1 MVILRTLLVCLI
13 IALILWGIYATLRSI
28 LSNKWLH
35 DEARQDVVHLFNQDL
50 PKWLEAAY
58 TALNQHL
65 QTQGSKCDWSI
76 EITCSSHAV
85 IDRCRINFSGSQGII
100 LDSANQQLFYYKT
113 KNLPELHVLQCTNA
127 HPLEAFECFSL
138 PYSDIL
144 RAQLITSKHAYTQ
157 MKTKGGISQDAAEQH
172 AAGQTVYDKLA
183 IVIQSKNPY
192 HPYIELDFS
201 NHTAVSEMW
210 KSLQTS
216 SILGNIFETETKFS
230 ISYAGCDTDIKI
242 RKRFS
247 AIPSL
252 PFALTSI
259 GPAQL
264 NMLNQTLMI
273 MPTIAASVMPES
285 DTSPSASVTPDRP
298 VTKITE
304 VRIILRFLL

>member
-1 MVILRTLLVCLI
+1 MVTLLTLLVCLI
-13 IALILWGIYATLRSI
+13 IALILCGIYAALRSI

-35 DEARQDVVHLFNQDL
+35 DAARQDVVHLFDRDL

-58 TALNQHL
+58 TALYQHL

-76 EITCSSHAV
+76 EITSPSHAV

-100 LDSANQQLFYYKT
+100 LDSVNQQLLYYKT
-113 KNLPELHVLQCTNA
+113 KDLPELHALQYTNA

-144 RAQLITSKHAYTQ
+144 QAQLITSAHTDTQ
-157 MKTKGGISQDAAEQH
+157 MKTKGGISQDAS
-172 AAGQTVYDKLA
+172 GQTVYDKLA
-183 IVIQSKNPY
+183 IVIQSKNPN

-201 NHTAVSEMW
+201 NHTAVSDMW
-210 KSLQTS
+210 KILQTS
-216 SILGNIFETETKFS
+216 SILGNIFETESQFS
-230 ISYAGCDTDIKI
+230 LSYAGCDTDIKI

-247 AIPSL
+247 AIPSI

-264 NMLNQTLMI
+264 NMLKQILLRLE
-273 MPTIAASVMPES
+273 AVAQAES
-285 DTSPSASVTPDRP
+285 PNSAP
-298 VTKITE
+298 VS
-304 VRIILRFLL
+304 

>member
-1 MVILRTLLVCLI
+1 MLLLI
-13 IALILWGIYATLRSI
+13 DAVSTFPVRKVLFWTVPISNYSI
-28 LSNKWLH
+28 IKQRICRNYMP
-35 DEARQDVVHLFNQDL
+35 FNAQM
-50 PKWLEAAY
+50 P
-58 TALNQHL
+58 
-65 QTQGSKCDWSI
+65 
-76 EITCSSHAV
+76 
-85 IDRCRINFSGSQGII
+85 
-100 LDSANQQLFYYKT
+100 
-113 KNLPELHVLQCTNA
+113 

-138 PYSDIL
+138 PYSDVL
-144 RAQLITSKHAYTQ
+144 QAQLITSKHAYTQ

-201 NHTAVSEMW
+201 NHTAVSAMW

-216 SILGNIFETETKFS
+216 SILENIFETETKFS

-264 NMLNQTLMI
+264 NMLNQTLLHLEA
-273 MPTIAASVMPES
+273 IAQANLS
-285 DTSPSASVTPDRP
+285 DSAP
-298 VTKITE
+298 VS
-304 VRIILRFLL
+304 

>member
-1 MVILRTLLVCLI
+1 MVTLLALLACLI
-13 IALILWGIYATLRSI
+13 IALILRGIYAALRSI
-28 LSNKWLH
+28 LSNRWLH
-35 DEARQDVVHLFNQDL
+35 DAARQDVVHLFDRDL

-58 TALNQHL
+58 TALNQYL
-65 QTQGSKCDWSI
+65 QTQCSKCDWSI

-100 LDSANQQLFYYKT
+100 LDSVNQQLLYYKT
-113 KNLPELHVLQCTNA
+113 KDLPELHALQCTNA

-144 RAQLITSKHAYTQ
+144 QAQLITSKHAYTQ
-157 MKTKGGISQDAAEQH
+157 MKTKGGISQGTAEQH
-172 AAGQTVYDKLA
+172 TAGQTVYDKLA
-183 IVIQSKNPY
+183 IVIQSKNPN

-201 NHTAVSEMW
+201 NRTAVSEMW
-210 KSLQTS
+210 KILQTS
-216 SILGNIFETETKFS
+216 SILGNIFETESKFS

-264 NMLNQTLMI
+264 NMLNQILLHLEA
-273 MPTIAASVMPES
+273 IAQA
-285 DTSPSASVTPDRP
+285 DSPNSAP
-298 VTKITE
+298 VS
-304 VRIILRFLL
+304 

>member
-1 MVILRTLLVCLI
+1 MVTLLALLACLI
-13 IALILWGIYATLRSI
+13 IALILRGIYAALRSI
-28 LSNKWLH
+28 LSNRWLH
-35 DEARQDVVHLFNQDL
+35 DAARQDVVHLFDRDL

-58 TALNQHL
+58 TALYQHL

-76 EITCSSHAV
+76 EITCPSHAV

-100 LDSANQQLFYYKT
+100 LDSVNQQLLYYKT
-113 KNLPELHVLQCTNA
+113 KDLPELHALQCTNA

-144 RAQLITSKHAYTQ
+144 QAQLITSAHTYTQ
-157 MKTKGGISQDAAEQH
+157 MKTKGGISQGTAEQH
-172 AAGQTVYDKLA
+172 TAVQTVDDKLA
-183 IVIQSKNPY
+183 IGIQSKNPN

-201 NHTAVSEMW
+201 NRTAVSEMW
-210 KSLQTS
+210 KILQTS
-216 SILGNIFETETKFS
+216 GILGNIFETESKFS

-264 NMLNQTLMI
+264 NMLNQILLHLEA
-273 MPTIAASVMPES
+273 IAQA
-285 DTSPSASVTPDRP
+285 DSPNSAP
-298 VTKITE
+298 VS
-304 VRIILRFLL
+304 

>member
-1 MVILRTLLVCLI
+1 MVTLLTLLVCLI
-13 IALILWGIYATLRSI
+13 IALILCGIYAALRSI

-35 DEARQDVVHLFNQDL
+35 DAARQDVVHLFDRDL

-58 TALNQHL
+58 TALYQHL

-76 EITCSSHAV
+76 EITYPSNAV

-100 LDSANQQLFYYKT
+100 LDSVNQQLLYYKT
-113 KNLPELHVLQCTNA
+113 KDLPELHALQYTNA
-127 HPLEAFECFSL
+127 HPLEAFEYFSL

-144 RAQLITSKHAYTQ
+144 QAQLITSAHTDTQ
-157 MKTKGGISQDAAEQH
+157 MKTKDGISQG

-183 IVIQSKNPY
+183 IVIQSKNPN

-201 NHTAVSEMW
+201 NHTAVSDMW
-210 KSLQTS
+210 KILETS
-216 SILGNIFETETKFS
+216 GILGNIFETESQFS
-230 ISYAGCDTDIKI
+230 LSYAGCDTDIKI

-264 NMLNQTLMI
+264 NMLKQILLRLEA
-273 MPTIAASVMPES
+273 IAQA
-285 DTSPSASVTPDRP
+285 DSPNSAP
-298 VTKITE
+298 VS
-304 VRIILRFLL
+304 

>member
-1 MVILRTLLVCLI
+1 MVTLLTLLVCLI
-13 IALILWGIYATLRSI
+13 IALILCGIYAALRSI

-35 DEARQDVVHLFNQDL
+35 DAARQDVVHLFDRDL

-58 TALNQHL
+58 TALYQHL

-76 EITCSSHAV
+76 EITSPSHAV

-100 LDSANQQLFYYKT
+100 LDSVNQQLLYYKT
-113 KNLPELHVLQCTNA
+113 KELPELHALQYTNA
-127 HPLEAFECFSL
+127 HPLEAFEYFSL

-144 RAQLITSKHAYTQ
+144 QAQLITSAHTDTQ
-157 MKTKGGISQDAAEQH
+157 METKDGISQG

-183 IVIQSKNPY
+183 IVIQSKNPN

-201 NHTAVSEMW
+201 NHTAVSDMW
-210 KSLQTS
+210 KILQTS
-216 SILGNIFETETKFS
+216 GILGNIFETESQFS
-230 ISYAGCDTDIKI
+230 LSYAGCDTDIKI

-264 NMLNQTLMI
+264 NMLKQILLHLEA
-273 MPTIAASVMPES
+273 IAQADSS
-285 DTSPSASVTPDRP
+285 NSAP
-298 VTKITE
+298 VS
-304 VRIILRFLL
+304 

>member
-1 MVILRTLLVCLI
+1 MVTLLTLLVCLI
-13 IALILWGIYATLRSI
+13 IALILCGIYAALRSI

-35 DEARQDVVHLFNQDL
+35 DAARQDVVHLFDRDL

-58 TALNQHL
+58 TALYQHL

-76 EITCSSHAV
+76 EITYPSNAV
-85 IDRCRINFSGSQGII
+85 IDRCRINLSGSQGII
-100 LDSANQQLFYYKT
+100 LDSVNQQLFYYKT
-113 KNLPELHVLQCTNA
+113 KDLPELHALQYTNA

-144 RAQLITSKHAYTQ
+144 QAQLITSAHTDTQ
-157 MKTKGGISQDAAEQH
+157 METKDGISQG

-183 IVIQSKNPY
+183 IVIQSKNPN

-201 NHTAVSEMW
+201 NHTAVSDMW
-210 KSLQTS
+210 KILQTS
-216 SILGNIFETETKFS
+216 SILGNIFETESKFS
-230 ISYAGCDTDIKI
+230 LSYAGCDTDIKI

-252 PFALTSI
+252 PFALTAI

-264 NMLNQTLMI
+264 NMLKQILLHLEVIAQT
-273 MPTIAASVMPES
+273 
-285 DTSPSASVTPDRP
+285 DSPNSAP
-298 VTKITE
+298 VS
-304 VRIILRFLL
+304 

>member
-1 MVILRTLLVCLI
+1 MVTLLTLLVCLI
-13 IALILWGIYATLRSI
+13 IALILCGIYAALRSI

-35 DEARQDVVHLFNQDL
+35 DAARQDVVHLFDRDL
-50 PKWLEAAY
+50 PNWLEAAY
-58 TALNQHL
+58 TALYQHL

-76 EITCSSHAV
+76 EITSPSHAV

-100 LDSANQQLFYYKT
+100 LDSVNQQLLYYKT
-113 KNLPELHVLQCTNA
+113 KDLPELHALQYTNA
-127 HPLEAFECFSL
+127 HPLEAFEYFSL

-144 RAQLITSKHAYTQ
+144 QAQLITSAHTDTQ
-157 MKTKGGISQDAAEQH
+157 METKDGISQG

-183 IVIQSKNPY
+183 IVIQSKNPN

-201 NHTAVSEMW
+201 NHTAVSDMW
-210 KSLQTS
+210 KILQTS
-216 SILGNIFETETKFS
+216 GILGNIFETESQFS
-230 ISYAGCDTDIKI
+230 LSYAGCDTDIKI

-264 NMLNQTLMI
+264 NMLKQILLRLEA
-273 MPTIAASVMPES
+273 IAQADSS
-285 DTSPSASVTPDRP
+285 NSAP
-298 VTKITE
+298 VS
-304 VRIILRFLL
+304 

>member
-1 MVILRTLLVCLI
+1 MVTLLALLACLI
-13 IALILWGIYATLRSI
+13 IALILRGIYAALRSI
-28 LSNKWLH
+28 LSNRWLH
-35 DEARQDVVHLFNQDL
+35 DAARQDVVHLFDRDL
-50 PKWLEAAY
+50 PKWIEAAY
-58 TALNQHL
+58 TALYQHL

-76 EITCSSHAV
+76 EITCPSHAV

-100 LDSANQQLFYYKT
+100 LDSVNQQLLYYKT
-113 KNLPELHVLQCTNA
+113 KDLPELHALQCTNA

-144 RAQLITSKHAYTQ
+144 QAQLITSAHAYTQ
-157 MKTKGGISQDAAEQH
+157 METKGGLSQGTAEQH
-172 AAGQTVYDKLA
+172 TAGQTVYDKLA
-183 IVIQSKNPY
+183 IVIQSKNPN

-210 KSLQTS
+210 KILQTS
-216 SILGNIFETETKFS
+216 SILGNIFETESKFS

-252 PFALTSI
+252 SFALTSI

-264 NMLNQTLMI
+264 NMLNQILLHLKA
-273 MPTIAASVMPES
+273 IAQA
-285 DTSPSASVTPDRP
+285 DSPHSAP
-298 VTKITE
+298 VS
-304 VRIILRFLL
+304 

>member
-1 MVILRTLLVCLI
+1 MVTLLTLLVCLI
-13 IALILWGIYATLRSI
+13 IALILCGIYAALRSI

-35 DEARQDVVHLFNQDL
+35 DAARQDVVHLFDRDL

-58 TALNQHL
+58 TALYQHL

-76 EITCSSHAV
+76 EITYPSNAV

-100 LDSANQQLFYYKT
+100 LDSVNQQLLYYKT
-113 KNLPELHVLQCTNA
+113 KDLPELHALQYTNA
-127 HPLEAFECFSL
+127 HPLEAFEYFSL

-144 RAQLITSKHAYTQ
+144 QAQLITSAHTDTQ
-157 MKTKGGISQDAAEQH
+157 METKDGISQG

-183 IVIQSKNPY
+183 IVIQSKNPN

-210 KSLQTS
+210 KILETS
-216 SILGNIFETETKFS
+216 GILGNIFETESKFS

-247 AIPSL
+247 AIPSI
-252 PFALTSI
+252 PFTLTAI

-264 NMLNQTLMI
+264 NMLKQILLHLEA
-273 MPTIAASVMPES
+273 IAQA
-285 DTSPSASVTPDRP
+285 DSPNSAP
-298 VTKITE
+298 VS
-304 VRIILRFLL
+304 

>member
-13 IALILWGIYATLRSI
+13 IALILWGIYAALRSI

-35 DEARQDVVHLFNQDL
+35 DKARQDVVHLFNQDL

-76 EITCSSHAV
+76 EITCPSHAV

-113 KNLPELHVLQCTNA
+113 KDLPALHALQCTNA

-144 RAQLITSKHAYTQ
+144 QAQLITSKHAYTQ

-252 PFALTSI
+252 PFVLTSI
-259 GPAQL
+259 
-264 NMLNQTLMI
+264 
-273 MPTIAASVMPES
+273 
-285 DTSPSASVTPDRP
+285 
-298 VTKITE
+298 
-304 VRIILRFLL
+304 

>member
-1 MVILRTLLVCLI
+1 MVTLLTLLVCLI
-13 IALILWGIYATLRSI
+13 IALILCGIYAALRSI

-35 DEARQDVVHLFNQDL
+35 DAARQDVVHLFDRDL

-58 TALNQHL
+58 TALYQHL

-76 EITCSSHAV
+76 EITYPSNAV

-100 LDSANQQLFYYKT
+100 LDSVNQQLLYYKT
-113 KNLPELHVLQCTNA
+113 KDLPELHALQYTNA

-144 RAQLITSKHAYTQ
+144 QAQLITSAHTDTQ
-157 MKTKGGISQDAAEQH
+157 METKGGISQG

-183 IVIQSKNPY
+183 IVIQSKNPN

-201 NHTAVSEMW
+201 NHTAVSDMW
-210 KSLQTS
+210 KILQTS
-216 SILGNIFETETKFS
+216 SILGNIFETESQFS
-230 ISYAGCDTDIKI
+230 LSYAGCDTDIKI

-247 AIPSL
+247 AIPSI

-264 NMLNQTLMI
+264 NMLKQILLHLE
-273 MPTIAASVMPES
+273 AVAQA
-285 DTSPSASVTPDRP
+285 DSPNSAP
-298 VTKITE
+298 VS
-304 VRIILRFLL
+304 

>member
-1 MVILRTLLVCLI
+1 MVTLLTLLVCLI
-13 IALILWGIYATLRSI
+13 IALILCGIYAALRSI

-35 DEARQDVVHLFNQDL
+35 DAARQDVVHLFDRDL
-50 PKWLEAAY
+50 PNWLEAAY
-58 TALNQHL
+58 TALYQHL

-76 EITCSSHAV
+76 EITSPSHAV

-100 LDSANQQLFYYKT
+100 LDSVNQQLLYYKT
-113 KNLPELHVLQCTNA
+113 KDLPELHALQYTNA

-144 RAQLITSKHAYTQ
+144 QAQLITSAHTDTQ
-157 MKTKGGISQDAAEQH
+157 MKTKGGISQD

-183 IVIQSKNPY
+183 IVIQSKNPN

-210 KSLQTS
+210 KILETS
-216 SILGNIFETETKFS
+216 GILGNIFETESQFS
-230 ISYAGCDTDIKI
+230 LSYAGCDTDIKI

-252 PFALTSI
+252 PFVLTSI

-264 NMLNQTLMI
+264 NMLKQILLHLEAVTQ
-273 MPTIAASVMPES
+273 A
-285 DTSPSASVTPDRP
+285 DSPNSAP
-298 VTKITE
+298 VS
-304 VRIILRFLL
+304 

>member
-1 MVILRTLLVCLI
+1 M
-13 IALILWGIYATLRSI
+13 Y
-28 LSNKWLH
+28 K
-35 DEARQDVVHLFNQDL
+35 RQ
-50 PKWLEAAY
+50 
-58 TALNQHL
+58 
-65 QTQGSKCDWSI
+65 
-76 EITCSSHAV
+76 
-85 IDRCRINFSGSQGII
+85 I

-113 KNLPELHVLQCTNA
+113 KDLPELHALQCTNA

-144 RAQLITSKHAYTQ
+144 QAQLITSKHAYTQ

-264 NMLNQTLMI
+264 NMLNQTLLHLEA
-273 MPTIAASVMPES
+273 IAQADSS
-285 DTSPSASVTPDRP
+285 NSAP
-298 VTKITE
+298 VS
-304 VRIILRFLL
+304 

>member
-1 MVILRTLLVCLI
+1 MVTLLTLLVCLI
-13 IALILWGIYATLRSI
+13 IALILCGIYAALRSI

-35 DEARQDVVHLFNQDL
+35 DAARQDVVHLFDRDL

-58 TALNQHL
+58 TALYQHL

-76 EITCSSHAV
+76 EITCPSHAV
-85 IDRCRINFSGSQGII
+85 IDRCHINFSGSQGII
-100 LDSANQQLFYYKT
+100 LDSVNQQLLYYKT
-113 KNLPELHVLQCTNA
+113 KDLPELHALQCTNA

-144 RAQLITSKHAYTQ
+144 QAQLITSAHTYTQ
-157 MKTKGGISQDAAEQH
+157 MKTKGGISQGTAEQH
-172 AAGQTVYDKLA
+172 TAGQTVYDKLA
-183 IVIQSKNPY
+183 IVIQSKNPN

-201 NHTAVSEMW
+201 NRTAVSEMW
-210 KSLQTS
+210 KILQTS
-216 SILGNIFETETKFS
+216 SILGNIFETESKFS

-264 NMLNQTLMI
+264 NMLKQILLHLEA
-273 MPTIAASVMPES
+273 IAQADSS
-285 DTSPSASVTPDRP
+285 NSAP
-298 VTKITE
+298 V
-304 VRIILRFLL
+304 

>member
-1 MVILRTLLVCLI
+1 MVTLLTLLVCLI
-13 IALILWGIYATLRSI
+13 IALILCGIYAALRSI

-35 DEARQDVVHLFNQDL
+35 DAARQDVVHLFDRDL
-50 PKWLEAAY
+50 PNWLEAAY
-58 TALNQHL
+58 TALYQHL

-76 EITCSSHAV
+76 EITSPSNAV
-85 IDRCRINFSGSQGII
+85 IDRCRISFSGSQGII
-100 LDSANQQLFYYKT
+100 LDSANQQLLYYKT
-113 KNLPELHVLQCTNA
+113 KDLPELHALQCTNA

-144 RAQLITSKHAYTQ
+144 QAQLITSAHTDTQ
-157 MKTKGGISQDAAEQH
+157 IKTKGGISQGAAR
-172 AAGQTVYDKLA
+172 QTVYDKLA

-201 NHTAVSEMW
+201 NHTAVSDMW
-210 KSLQTS
+210 KILQTS

-252 PFALTSI
+252 PFTLRHDRHLR
-259 GPAQL
+259 PAY
-264 NMLNQTLMI
+264 
-273 MPTIAASVMPES
+273 SG
-285 DTSPSASVTPDRP
+285 
-298 VTKITE
+298 
-304 VRIILRFLL
+304 

>member
-1 MVILRTLLVCLI
+1 MVTLLTLLVCLI
-13 IALILWGIYATLRSI
+13 IALILCGIYAALRSI

-35 DEARQDVVHLFNQDL
+35 DAARQDVVHLFDRDL

-58 TALNQHL
+58 TALYQHL

-76 EITCSSHAV
+76 EITYPSNAV

-100 LDSANQQLFYYKT
+100 LDSVNQQLLYYKT
-113 KNLPELHVLQCTNA
+113 KDLPELHALQYTNA
-127 HPLEAFECFSL
+127 HPLEAFEYFSL

-144 RAQLITSKHAYTQ
+144 QAQLITSAHTDTQ
-157 MKTKGGISQDAAEQH
+157 MKTKDGISQG

-183 IVIQSKNPY
+183 IVIQSKNPN

-201 NHTAVSEMW
+201 NHTAVSDMW
-210 KSLQTS
+210 KILQTS
-216 SILGNIFETETKFS
+216 SILGNIFETESQFS
-230 ISYAGCDTDIKI
+230 LSYAGCDTDIKI

-247 AIPSL
+247 AIPSI

-264 NMLNQTLMI
+264 NMLKQILLRLEAVTQADSSN
-273 MPTIAASVMPES
+273 
-285 DTSPSASVTPDRP
+285 SAP
-298 VTKITE
+298 VS
-304 VRIILRFLL
+304 

>member
-1 MVILRTLLVCLI
+1 MVTLLTLLVCLI
-13 IALILWGIYATLRSI
+13 IALILCGIYAALRSI

-35 DEARQDVVHLFNQDL
+35 DAARQDVVHLFDRDL
-50 PKWLEAAY
+50 PNWLEAAY
-58 TALNQHL
+58 TALYQHL

-76 EITCSSHAV
+76 EITSPSSAV

-100 LDSANQQLFYYKT
+100 LDSVNQQLLYYKT
-113 KNLPELHVLQCTNA
+113 KDLPELHALQYTNA

-144 RAQLITSKHAYTQ
+144 QAQLITSAHTDTQ
-157 MKTKGGISQDAAEQH
+157 MKTKGGISQGT
-172 AAGQTVYDKLA
+172 AGQTVYDKLA
-183 IVIQSKNPY
+183 IVIQSKNPN

-210 KSLQTS
+210 KILETS
-216 SILGNIFETETKFS
+216 SILGNIFETESQFS
-230 ISYAGCDTDIKI
+230 LSYAGCDTDIKI

-264 NMLNQTLMI
+264 NMLKQILLRLEAVAQADSSN
-273 MPTIAASVMPES
+273 
-285 DTSPSASVTPDRP
+285 SAP
-298 VTKITE
+298 VS
-304 VRIILRFLL
+304 

>member
-1 MVILRTLLVCLI
+1 MVTLLTLLVCLI
-13 IALILWGIYATLRSI
+13 IALILCGIYAALRSI

-35 DEARQDVVHLFNQDL
+35 DAARQDVVHLFDRDL
-50 PKWLEAAY
+50 PNWLEAAY
-58 TALNQHL
+58 TALYQHL

-76 EITCSSHAV
+76 EITSPSHAI

-100 LDSANQQLFYYKT
+100 LDSVNQQLLYYKT
-113 KNLPELHVLQCTNA
+113 KDLPELHALQYTNA
-127 HPLEAFECFSL
+127 HPLEAFEYFSL

-144 RAQLITSKHAYTQ
+144 QAQLITSAHTDTQ
-157 MKTKGGISQDAAEQH
+157 MKTKGDISQD

-183 IVIQSKNPY
+183 IVIQSKNPN

-210 KSLQTS
+210 KILQTS
-216 SILGNIFETETKFS
+216 GILGNIFETESKFS

-264 NMLNQTLMI
+264 NMLKQILLHLE
-273 MPTIAASVMPES
+273 AVAQA
-285 DTSPSASVTPDRP
+285 DSPSSTP
-298 VTKITE
+298 VS
-304 VRIILRFLL
+304 

>member
-1 MVILRTLLVCLI
+1 MVTLLTLLVCLI
-13 IALILWGIYATLRSI
+13 IALILCGIYAALRSI

-35 DEARQDVVHLFNQDL
+35 DAARQDVVHLFDRDL

-58 TALNQHL
+58 TALYQHL

-76 EITCSSHAV
+76 EITSPSNAV

-100 LDSANQQLFYYKT
+100 LDSVNQQLLYYKT
-113 KNLPELHVLQCTNA
+113 KNLPELHALQYTNA

-144 RAQLITSKHAYTQ
+144 QAQLITSAHTDTQ
-157 MKTKGGISQDAAEQH
+157 MKTKDGISQG

-183 IVIQSKNPY
+183 IVIQSKNPN

-201 NHTAVSEMW
+201 NHTAVSDMW
-210 KSLQTS
+210 KILQTS
-216 SILGNIFETETKFS
+216 SILGNIFETESQFS
-230 ISYAGCDTDIKI
+230 LSYAGCDTDIKI

-247 AIPSL
+247 AIPSI

-264 NMLNQTLMI
+264 NMLKQILLRLEAVTQADSSN
-273 MPTIAASVMPES
+273 
-285 DTSPSASVTPDRP
+285 SAP
-298 VTKITE
+298 VS
-304 VRIILRFLL
+304 

>member
-1 MVILRTLLVCLI
+1 MVTLLTLLVCLI
-13 IALILWGIYATLRSI
+13 IALILCGIYAALRSI

-35 DEARQDVVHLFNQDL
+35 DAARQDVVHLFDRDL

-58 TALNQHL
+58 TALYQHL

-76 EITCSSHAV
+76 EITYPSNAV

-100 LDSANQQLFYYKT
+100 LDSVNQQLLYYKT
-113 KNLPELHVLQCTNA
+113 KDLPELHALQYTNA

-144 RAQLITSKHAYTQ
+144 QAQLITSAHTYTQ
-157 MKTKGGISQDAAEQH
+157 METKGGISQG

-183 IVIQSKNPY
+183 IVIQSKNPN

-201 NHTAVSEMW
+201 NHTAVSDMW
-210 KSLQTS
+210 KILQTS
-216 SILGNIFETETKFS
+216 GILGNIFETESQFS
-230 ISYAGCDTDIKI
+230 LSYAGCDTDIKI

-252 PFALTSI
+252 PFTLTAI

-264 NMLNQTLMI
+264 NMLKQVLLRLE
-273 MPTIAASVMPES
+273 AVAQA
-285 DTSPSASVTPDRP
+285 DSPNSAP
-298 VTKITE
+298 VS
-304 VRIILRFLL
+304 

>member
-1 MVILRTLLVCLI
+1 MVTLLTLLVCLI
-13 IALILWGIYATLRSI
+13 IALILCGIYAALRSI

-35 DEARQDVVHLFNQDL
+35 DAARQDVVHLFDRDL

-58 TALNQHL
+58 TALYQHL

-76 EITCSSHAV
+76 EITYPSNAV

-100 LDSANQQLFYYKT
+100 LDSVNQQLFYYKT
-113 KNLPELHVLQCTNA
+113 KDLPELHALQYTNA

-144 RAQLITSKHAYTQ
+144 QAQLITSAHTDTQ
-157 MKTKGGISQDAAEQH
+157 METKGGISQG

-183 IVIQSKNPY
+183 IVIQSKNPN

-201 NHTAVSEMW
+201 NHTAVSDMW
-210 KSLQTS
+210 KILETS
-216 SILGNIFETETKFS
+216 GILGNIFETESKFS
-230 ISYAGCDTDIKI
+230 LSYAGCDTDIKI

-247 AIPSL
+247 AIPSI

-264 NMLNQTLMI
+264 NMLKQILLRLE
-273 MPTIAASVMPES
+273 AVAQA
-285 DTSPSASVTPDRP
+285 DSPNSAP
-298 VTKITE
+298 VS
-304 VRIILRFLL
+304 

>member
-1 MVILRTLLVCLI
+1 MVTLLTLLVCLI
-13 IALILWGIYATLRSI
+13 IALILCGIYAALRSI

-35 DEARQDVVHLFNQDL
+35 DAARQDVVHLFDRDL

-58 TALNQHL
+58 TALYQHL

-76 EITCSSHAV
+76 EITSPSNAV

-100 LDSANQQLFYYKT
+100 LDSVNQQLLYYKT
-113 KNLPELHVLQCTNA
+113 KDLPELHALQYTNA
-127 HPLEAFECFSL
+127 HPLEAFEYFSL

-144 RAQLITSKHAYTQ
+144 QAQLITSAHTDTQ
-157 MKTKGGISQDAAEQH
+157 MKTKGGISQGT
-172 AAGQTVYDKLA
+172 AGQTVYDKLA
-183 IVIQSKNPY
+183 IVIQSKNPN

-210 KSLQTS
+210 KILETS
-216 SILGNIFETETKFS
+216 GILGNIFETESKFS
-230 ISYAGCDTDIKI
+230 LSYAGCDTDIKI

-247 AIPSL
+247 AIPSI

-264 NMLNQTLMI
+264 NMLKQILLRLEA
-273 MPTIAASVMPES
+273 IAQAA
-285 DTSPSASVTPDRP
+285 PSNSAP
-298 VTKITE
+298 VS
-304 VRIILRFLL
+304 

>member
-1 MVILRTLLVCLI
+1 MVTLLTLLVCLI
-13 IALILWGIYATLRSI
+13 IALILCGIYAALRSI

-35 DEARQDVVHLFNQDL
+35 DAARQDVVHLFDRDL
-50 PKWLEAAY
+50 PNWLEAAY
-58 TALNQHL
+58 TALYQHL

-76 EITCSSHAV
+76 EITSPSHAV

-100 LDSANQQLFYYKT
+100 LDSVNQQLLYYKT
-113 KNLPELHVLQCTNA
+113 KDLPELHALQYTNA

-144 RAQLITSKHAYTQ
+144 QAQLITSAHTDTQ
-157 MKTKGGISQDAAEQH
+157 MKTKGGISQD

-183 IVIQSKNPY
+183 IVIQSKNPN

-210 KSLQTS
+210 KILETS
-216 SILGNIFETETKFS
+216 GILGNIFETESQFS
-230 ISYAGCDTDIKI
+230 LSYAGCDTNIKI

-264 NMLNQTLMI
+264 NMLKQILLHLE
-273 MPTIAASVMPES
+273 AVAQA
-285 DTSPSASVTPDRP
+285 DSPSSAP
-298 VTKITE
+298 VS
-304 VRIILRFLL
+304 

>member
-1 MVILRTLLVCLI
+1 MVTLLTLLVCLI
-13 IALILWGIYATLRSI
+13 IALILCGIYAALRSI

-35 DEARQDVVHLFNQDL
+35 DAARQDVVHLFDRDL

-58 TALNQHL
+58 TALYQHL

-76 EITCSSHAV
+76 EITSPSHAV

-100 LDSANQQLFYYKT
+100 LDSVNQQLLYYKT
-113 KNLPELHVLQCTNA
+113 KDLPELHALQYTNA
-127 HPLEAFECFSL
+127 HPLEAFEYFSL

-144 RAQLITSKHAYTQ
+144 QAQLITSAHTDTQ
-157 MKTKGGISQDAAEQH
+157 METKDGISQG

-183 IVIQSKNPY
+183 IVIQSKNPN

-201 NHTAVSEMW
+201 NHTAVSDMW
-210 KSLQTS
+210 KILQTS
-216 SILGNIFETETKFS
+216 GILGNIFETESKFS
-230 ISYAGCDTDIKI
+230 LSYAGCDTDIKI

-247 AIPSL
+247 AIPSI

-264 NMLNQTLMI
+264 NMLKQILLRLEA
-273 MPTIAASVMPES
+273 IAQA
-285 DTSPSASVTPDRP
+285 DSPNSAP
-298 VTKITE
+298 VS
-304 VRIILRFLL
+304 

>member
-1 MVILRTLLVCLI
+1 MVILLTLLVCLI
-13 IALILWGIYATLRSI
+13 IALILRGIYAALRSI

-35 DEARQDVVHLFNQDL
+35 DEARQDVVHLFNRDL

-58 TALNQHL
+58 TALYQHL

-76 EITCSSHAV
+76 EITCPSHAV

-100 LDSANQQLFYYKT
+100 LDSANQQLLYYKT
-113 KNLPELHVLQCTNA
+113 KDLPELHALQCTNA

-144 RAQLITSKHAYTQ
+144 QAQLITSKHAYTQ
-157 MKTKGGISQDAAEQH
+157 MKTKGGISQGTAEQH

-183 IVIQSKNPY
+183 IVIQIKNPN

-201 NHTAVSEMW
+201 NHTAVSELW
-210 KSLQTS
+210 KNLQTS
-216 SILGNIFETETKFS
+216 GILGNIFETETKFS

-242 RKRFS
+242 QKRFS

-264 NMLNQTLMI
+264 NMLN
-273 MPTIAASVMPES
+273 
-285 DTSPSASVTPDRP
+285 
-298 VTKITE
+298 
-304 VRIILRFLL
+304 

>member
-1 MVILRTLLVCLI
+1 MVTLLTLLACLI
-13 IALILWGIYATLRSI
+13 IALILRGIYAALRSI
-28 LSNKWLH
+28 LSNRWLH
-35 DEARQDVVHLFNQDL
+35 DAARQDVVHLFDRDL

-58 TALNQHL
+58 TALYQHL

-76 EITCSSHAV
+76 EITYPSNAV

-100 LDSANQQLFYYKT
+100 LDSVNQQLLYYKT
-113 KNLPELHVLQCTNA
+113 KDLPELHALQYTNA
-127 HPLEAFECFSL
+127 HPLEAFEYFSL

-144 RAQLITSKHAYTQ
+144 QAQLITSAHTDTQ
-157 MKTKGGISQDAAEQH
+157 METKDGISQG

-183 IVIQSKNPY
+183 IVIQSKNPN

-210 KSLQTS
+210 KILETS
-216 SILGNIFETETKFS
+216 GILGNIFETESKFS
-230 ISYAGCDTDIKI
+230 LSYAGCDTDIKI

-252 PFALTSI
+252 PFALTAI

-264 NMLNQTLMI
+264 NMLKQILLHLE
-273 MPTIAASVMPES
+273 AVAQA
-285 DTSPSASVTPDRP
+285 DSPNSAP
-298 VTKITE
+298 VS
-304 VRIILRFLL
+304 

>member
-13 IALILWGIYATLRSI
+13 IALILWGIYAALRSL

-35 DEARQDVVHLFNQDL
+35 DAARQDVVHLFDRDL

-76 EITCSSHAV
+76 EITCPSNAV
-85 IDRCRINFSGSQGII
+85 IDRCRISFSGSQGII
-100 LDSANQQLFYYKT
+100 LDSANQQLLYYKT
-113 KNLPELHVLQCTNA
+113 KDLPELHALQCTNA

-144 RAQLITSKHAYTQ
+144 QAQLITSKHADTQ
-157 MKTKGGISQDAAEQH
+157 GGISQDAA
-172 AAGQTVYDKLA
+172 GQTIYDKLA
-183 IVIQSKNPY
+183 IVIQIKNPN

-210 KSLQTS
+210 KILQTP
-216 SILGNIFETETKFS
+216 SILGNIFETESKFS

-252 PFALTSI
+252 PFTLTSI

-264 NMLNQTLMI
+264 NMLNQTLLHLEA
-273 MPTIAASVMPES
+273 IAQADSS
-285 DTSPSASVTPDRP
+285 DSAP
-298 VTKITE
+298 VS
-304 VRIILRFLL
+304 

>member
-1 MVILRTLLVCLI
+1 MVTLLTLLVCLI
-13 IALILWGIYATLRSI
+13 IALILCGIYAALRSI

-35 DEARQDVVHLFNQDL
+35 DAARQDVVHLFDRDL

-58 TALNQHL
+58 TALYQHL

-76 EITCSSHAV
+76 EITYPSNAV

-100 LDSANQQLFYYKT
+100 LDSVNQQLLYYKT
-113 KNLPELHVLQCTNA
+113 KDLPELHALQYTNA

-144 RAQLITSKHAYTQ
+144 QAQLITSAHTDTQ
-157 MKTKGGISQDAAEQH
+157 METKGGISQG

-183 IVIQSKNPY
+183 IVIQSKNPN

-210 KSLQTS
+210 KILQTS
-216 SILGNIFETETKFS
+216 GILGNIFETESQFS
-230 ISYAGCDTDIKI
+230 LSYAGCDTNIKI

-264 NMLNQTLMI
+264 NMLKQILLRLEA
-273 MPTIAASVMPES
+273 IAQA
-285 DTSPSASVTPDRP
+285 DSPNSAP
-298 VTKITE
+298 VS
-304 VRIILRFLL
+304 